1 MPRATIVDPDT
12 GEILSAT
19 GRKFTHGRS
28 GYMNYACRCEV
39 CLEKGRAHNRDNAHR
54 WNRPEVE
61 RTCTWCGEAFIGKRD
76 ALMCSSACRGTARAL
91 KGPELPPEWNNT
103 RLSKL
108 IERGEWPRIMA
119 RLLEDARPSRD
130 CMEWMRQAKR
140 GYPVVMVG
148 GKLLFVHRLML
159 QAKHDGKPLG
169 VLHGHHVCANSMCI
183 NPDHLQPATAAE
195 NVGEMLARQSFV
207 ARIEELET
215 ALRELAPGHEVLNRV
230 PVDGA

>member
-39 CLEKGRAHNRDNAHR
+39 CLDKGRAHNRDNAHKWVR
-54 WNRPEVE
+54 REKE
-61 RTCTWCGEAFIGKRD
+61 RTCAWCGAVFIGKRD
-76 ALMCSSACRGTARAL
+76 VLLCSSACRGTAQAL
-91 KGPELPPEWNNT
+91 KGPELPPGWNDS
-103 RLSKL
+103 RLRTL
-108 IERGEWPRIMA
+108 VGRGEWVRVMSQ
-119 RLLEDARPSRD
+119 LLERTTRVGE
-130 CMEWMRQAKR
+130 CMEWEGPSKR
-140 GYPVVMVG
+140 GYPNVDVN
-148 GKLLFVHRLML
+148 GKRVFVHRLML

-195 NVGEMLARQSFV
+195 NVGEMLARRSFV
-207 ARIEELET
+207 ARIDELET
-215 ALRELAPGHEVLNRV
+215 ALRELAPDHEVLNRV
-230 PVDGA
+230 PIEGT